1 MLKLL
6 GIRSS
11 RGTRFAVNIVLM
23 TLVWW
28 YLSGL
33 ELGSSYAFMVSALPY
48 WCLVSLG
55 CYALASIG
63 YKLWVLEDCVQAAA
77 ELQEEIKQAKTD
89 LTKRGFR
96 FDVGK

>member
-11 RGTRFAVNIVLM
+11 RGTRFVVNIALL

-33 ELGSSYAFMVSALPY
+33 ELGSSYAFTVSALPY
-48 WCLVSLG
+48 WCLVTLG
-55 CYALASIG
+55 CYALASVG
-63 YKLWVLEDCVQAAA
+63 YKLWVLGDCEEAAK
-77 ELQEEIKQAKTD
+77 ELQEEIKQAKAD
-89 LTKRGFR
+89 LTKKGFR
-96 FDVGK
+96 FDAGK